1 MRGTNSF
8 WHPLLHV
15 FICLVLS
22 CLAFMGSEPV
32 KLSMLWFSSFIYA
45 AFRVKAGATGL
56 VKTHWRSLPLLL
68 SLALVQ
74 LLFRRQGD
82 LLWQFGIISLSR
94 EGANY
99 LAVLSLRL
107 LIVIL
112 SAKALAV
119 LDFKEFSTAFHSLR
133 LPEEFS
139 FMLSYAVHLVP
150 SLLSSWKGYF
160 QSLKLRGIAI
170 NKLSI
175 PNRLKIYKVLALSSL
190 AALIKNSEGQA
201 IALELRGFRS
211 SGERSSMHERRF
223 SFFDW
228 VAIFMIFLAAALYLW
243 L

>member
-1 MRGTNSF
+1 
-8 WHPLLHV
+8 LVIKLHFCCFPGEGWRNWV
-15 FICLVLS
+15 
-22 CLAFMGSEPV
+22 
-32 KLSMLWFSSFIYA
+32 
-45 AFRVKAGATGL
+45 

-68 SLALVQ
+68 SLAFVQ

-150 SLLSSWKGYF
+150 SLLSSWERLFSKPEAKRDIDKQTNTQPPENL
-160 QSLKLRGIAI
+160 QSSG
-170 NKLSI
+170 
-175 PNRLKIYKVLALSSL
+175 LSSGCPD
-190 AALIKNSEGQA
+190 KKQ
-201 IALELRGFRS
+201 RGPSHSF
-211 SGERSSMHERRF
+211 GIER
-223 SFFDW
+223 
-228 VAIFMIFLAAALYLW
+228 I
-243 L
+243 